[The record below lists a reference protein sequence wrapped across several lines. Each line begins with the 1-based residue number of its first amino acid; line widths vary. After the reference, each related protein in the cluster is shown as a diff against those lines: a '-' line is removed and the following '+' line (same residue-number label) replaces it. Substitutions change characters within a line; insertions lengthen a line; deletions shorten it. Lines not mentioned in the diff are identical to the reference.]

1 MKREVLRSL
10 RVLACAGPPLAR
22 TGAVLVAQEPGPYE
36 ARSPDLA
43 RRLSLLGMAVPSA
56 AAYGVDK
63 MGVEDPGGELAIGG
77 LVFAG
82 LVLGPV
88 LGYVYAGE
96 TGRGMAHAGM
106 RAAVVAATAGVA
118 VGICSVGDCD
128 ILGSPG
134 PVELTLAAAVLI
146 AGSVATGML
155 IVRDIDELGDRVRAR
170 NQALGEVSVRPTYF
184 PESRTAGLLL
194 TWRR

>member
-1 MKREVLRSL
+1 
-10 RVLACAGPPLAR
+10 
-22 TGAVLVAQEPGPYE
+22 VLVAHDAEPYE

-43 RRLSLLGMAVPSA
+43 RQLSLLGMAIPLA

-63 MGVEDPGGELAIGG
+63 MDVEDPGGELAIGG

-82 LVLGPV
+82 LVLGS
-88 LGYVYAGE
+88 VYAGE
-96 TGRGMAHAGM
+96 TGRGMAHVGM

-118 VGICSVGDCD
+118 VRICSVGDCD

-146 AGSVATGML
+146 AGSVAT
-155 IVRDIDELGDRVRAR
+155 
-170 NQALGEVSVRPTYF
+170 YF
-184 PESRTAGLLL
+184 PEWRTAGLLL